1 MSEQQNILRLR
12 IKTSPESFLF
22 LAGRSDATIFKKF
35 AIKFTGRSNCQA
47 RKIKNNSNILSE
59 TASDKPCAGQ
69 ALSEYTQATEK
80 YFPKEDA
87 KDGGVLRALRRHILA
102 PGSRPREDTSSSKGN
117 KYHRKDSRR

>member
-22 LAGRSDATIFKKF
+22 LAGQSDATIFKKF
-35 AIKFTGRSNCQA
+35 AIKFTGRSNCRA

-69 ALSEYTQATEK
+69 ALTMQWYA
-80 YFPKEDA
+80 P
-87 KDGGVLRALRRHILA
+87 ILA
-102 PGSRPREDTSSSKGN
+102 MQCPILLQRHFDYARIMFSYNESSS
-117 KYHRKDSRR
+117 

>member
-22 LAGRSDATIFKKF
+22 LAGQSDATIFKKF
-35 AIKFTGRSNCQA
+35 AIKFTGRSNCRA

-69 ALSEYTQATEK
+69 AL
-80 YFPKEDA
+80 
-87 KDGGVLRALRRHILA
+87 KDNYRIKTGEARGPARGGFLGGCGWGRCA
-102 PGSRPREDTSSSKGN
+102 PRGE
-117 KYHRKDSRR
+117 